1 MRAYPLIAVAAVGIL
16 IAGCAIDRSPSR
28 EQRAQEHL
36 GSAGQYQDI
45 GLLDA
50 ALAEFGLALEVNPNI
65 ADAHMGMGSIYQER
79 GDYELASRAYER
91 ATIVEPNK
99 FEAHYSLGL
108 MKQLLGRFREALQA
122 YKTAWQLNPDDFKVN
137 RELGSTYLQMG
148 RPGEALTFVQIAT
161 KLDPDSQAAWCNLAA
176 TYNLLD
182 RYEEAVDT
190 YRQAAEL
197 GDLAD
202 PVLLGLADAHI
213 HLNNLQ
219 QAMNVLDALIRRSPS
234 VTAYERLGYV
244 KFKMREFKEALFQY
258 RQALALDPNDTATLN
273 GLGACQMT
281 LYIQAVEPTPTCV
294 TKRWA
299 PGAGA
304 SGLIPISRRS
314 RTCCLGSVDCD
325 GAAPVVSREP

>member
-1 MRAYPLIAVAAVGIL
+1 MRLLPPTAVALSAVL
-16 IAGCAIDRSPSR
+16 IAGCALNSANSTQ
-28 EQRAQEHL
+28 EQATAHL
-36 GSAGQYQDI
+36 ESASTFKES
-45 GLLDA
+45 GLLDS

-65 ADAHMGMGSIYQER
+65 ADAHMGMGSIYQQR

-99 FEAHYSLGL
+99 FEAHYHLGL
-108 MKQLLGRFREALQA
+108 MKQLLGRLREALQA
-122 YKTAWQLNPDDFKVN
+122 YKTAWRLNPDDFQVN

-176 TYNLLD
+176 TYNLLG

-219 QAMNVLDALIRRSPS
+219 QALNVLEALIRRSPS
-234 VTAYERLGYV
+234 VIAYERLGYV
-244 KFKMREFKEALFQY
+244 KFKMRQFEPALFQY
-258 RQALALDPNDTATLN
+258 RQAMALNPDDTATLN
-273 GLGACQMT
+273 GLGACLMT
-281 LYIQAVEPTPTCV
+281 LYIQDGRANGDQRDEALNAWRKSIRLDPQQPRITD
-294 TKRWA
+294 
-299 PGAGA
+299 
-304 SGLIPISRRS
+304 LLSRFS
-314 RTCCLGSVDCD
+314 RL
-325 GAAPVVSREP
+325 

>member
-1 MRAYPLIAVAAVGIL
+1 MRLNTLTAVALTAVVL
-16 IAGCAIDRSPSR
+16 VAGCTHTRRSTTADRT
-28 EQRAQEHL
+28 EAHL
-36 GSAGQYQDI
+36 DNAANYQTN

-65 ADAHMGMGSIYQER
+65 ADAHMGMGGIYQQR
-79 GDYELASRAYER
+79 GDYEMASRAYER

-108 MKQLLGRFREALQA
+108 MKQLLGRLQEALRA
-122 YKTAWQLNPDDFKVN
+122 YKTAWRLDPGNFEVN
-137 RELGSTYLQMG
+137 REMGSTYLQLG

-161 KLDPDSQAAWCNLAA
+161 KLDPESQAAWCNLAA
-176 TYNLLD
+176 TFNLLG

-213 HLNNLQ
+213 HLDNFQ
-219 QAMNVLDALIRRSPS
+219 QAVNVLEALIRRSPS

-244 KFKMREFKEALFQY
+244 KFKMRDFEPALFQY
-258 RQALALDPNDTATLN
+258 RKAIALAPDDTATLN
-273 GLGACQMT
+273 GLGACLMT
-281 LYIQAVEPTPTCV
+281 LYIQDGRTDTAMRDEALNIWRKSIRINDQQPKIVD
-294 TKRWA
+294 
-299 PGAGA
+299 
-304 SGLIPISRRS
+304 LLSRFARI
-314 RTCCLGSVDCD
+314 
-325 GAAPVVSREP
+325 

>member
-1 MRAYPLIAVAAVGIL
+1 MRLNSLTAVALTAVVL
-16 IAGCAIDRSPSR
+16 VAGCAQNPRVTMR
-28 EQRAQEHL
+28 QRTDAHL
-36 GSAGQYQDI
+36 SSAANYQTN

-65 ADAHMGMGSIYQER
+65 ADAHMGMGGIYQQR
-79 GDYELASRAYER
+79 GDYEMASRAYER

-108 MKQLLGRFREALQA
+108 MKQLLGRLQEALRA
-122 YKTAWQLNPDDFKVN
+122 YKTAWRLDPGNFEVN
-137 RELGSTYLQMG
+137 REMGSTYLQLG

-161 KLDPDSQAAWCNLAA
+161 KLDPESQAAWCNLAA
-176 TYNLLD
+176 TFNLLG

-213 HLNNLQ
+213 HLNNFQ
-219 QAMNVLDALIRRSPS
+219 QALNVLEALIRRSPS

-244 KFKMREFKEALFQY
+244 KFKMRNFEPALFEY
-258 RQALALDPNDTATLN
+258 RKAIALAPDDTATLN
-273 GLGACQMT
+273 GLGACLMT
-281 LYIQAVEPTPTCV
+281 LYIQDGRTDKDMRDEALNIWRKSIRINPQQPKIVD
-294 TKRWA
+294 
-299 PGAGA
+299 
-304 SGLIPISRRS
+304 LLSRFS
-314 RTCCLGSVDCD
+314 RI
-325 GAAPVVSREP
+325 

>member
-1 MRAYPLIAVAAVGIL
+1 MRFIPLPTVAVAIALV
-16 IAGCAIDRSPSR
+16 AGCTLNQNTGT
-28 EQRAQEHL
+28 EQRANAHMN
-36 GSAGQYQDI
+36 SAGSFQDI
-45 GLLDA
+45 GLLDS

-65 ADAHMGMGSIYQER
+65 ADAHMGMGGIYQER

-91 ATIVEPNK
+91 ATIVNPNK

-122 YKTAWQLNPDDFKVN
+122 YKHAYMLNPDDFQVN
-137 RELGSTYLQMG
+137 RDLGSVNLQMG
-148 RPGEALTFVQIAT
+148 RPGEALTFVKKAT

-176 TYNLLD
+176 TYNLLE

-244 KFKMREFKEALFQY
+244 KFKMRQFQPALFQY
-258 RQALALDPNDTATLN
+258 RQARALDPNDTATLN

-281 LYIQAVEPTPTCV
+281 IYIQGGRTNTALRDEALNAWRKSIRLDTQQPRITD
-294 TKRWA
+294 
-299 PGAGA
+299 
-304 SGLIPISRRS
+304 LLSRFS
-314 RTCCLGSVDCD
+314 RL
-325 GAAPVVSREP
+325 

>member
-1 MRAYPLIAVAAVGIL
+1 MVAAAALL
-16 IAGCAIDRSPSR
+16 IAGCTLSR
-28 EQRAQEHL
+28 TQSAEQRAQGHM
-36 GSAGQYQDI
+36 GSAEQYQEMN
-45 GLLDA
+45 LLDS

-65 ADAHMGMGSIYQER
+65 ADAHMGMGSIYQQR

-108 MKQLLGRFREALQA
+108 MKQLLGRLREALQA
-122 YKTAWQLNPDDFKVN
+122 YKTAWRLNPDDFQVN
-137 RELGSTYLQMG
+137 RELGSVYLQLG

-176 TYNLLD
+176 TYNLLG

-244 KFKMREFKEALFQY
+244 KFKMRQFKEALFQY

-281 LYIQAVEPTPTCV
+281 LYIQDGRNDTDLRDEALNAWRKSIKLQPQQPKITD
-294 TKRWA
+294 
-299 PGAGA
+299 
-304 SGLIPISRRS
+304 LLSRFS
-314 RTCCLGSVDCD
+314 RL
-325 GAAPVVSREP
+325 

>member
-1 MRAYPLIAVAAVGIL
+1 MRHYLITAVAAAAVL
-16 IAGCAIDRSPSR
+16 ITGCTLNRGSSP
-28 EQRAQEHL
+28 EQRAKGHI
-36 GSAGQYQDI
+36 SNADHYQDA

-65 ADAHMGMGSIYQER
+65 ADAHMGMGGIYQQR

-99 FEAHYSLGL
+99 FEAHYHLGL
-108 MKQLLGRFREALQA
+108 MKQLLGRVREALQA
-122 YKTAWQLNPDDFKVN
+122 YKTAWRLNPDDFKVN
-137 RELGSTYLQMG
+137 RELGSAYLQLG

-161 KLDPDSQAAWCNLAA
+161 KLDPESQAAWCNLAA
-176 TYNLLD
+176 TYNLLG

-213 HLNNLQ
+213 HLNNLP
-219 QAMNVLDALIRRSPS
+219 QARNVLEALIRKSPS

-244 KFKMREFKEALFQY
+244 KFKLREFQPAMFQY
-258 RQALALDPNDTATLN
+258 RQALALDPNDPATLN

-281 LYIQAVEPTPTCV
+281 LYIQDGRTRTAQRDEALAAWRKSMKLNPQQP
-294 TKRWA
+294 KIADLLARF
-299 PGAGA
+299 
-304 SGLIPISRRS
+304 SR
-314 RTCCLGSVDCD
+314 L
-325 GAAPVVSREP
+325 